1 MQNLLA
7 SFSIRSRLFFLASL
21 ALGAVVLLSSLVMWS
36 GQRLKDTSQQVF
48 DSKDLVADILP
59 PPLYLVGARL
69 TLSRVL
75 EGTVS
80 VEDGARQISNARKEY
95 QQRIDFWR
103 ATPASPVQASL
114 LGTQHSEGLK
124 LMEGIDAALA
134 VAAKQGLPAAAAAV
148 PAIDA
153 QFKRHEAGV
162 LATVALATAMAEKD
176 IEHFIATKQTVSTL
190 AWWFGGLAGLVVG
203 VLAAALV
210 RSIVAPLA
218 RAVISLERVASG
230 DLTTDVTVVGRD
242 EVAQLSAAAQ
252 RMIEGL
258 NVTVQGVRQ
267 NAEFVAAASAEIAQG
282 NQDLSQR
289 TEAQAGTLEEI
300 AATMQQLGG
309 TVRLN
314 AENANQARDVALSAS
329 ALAGKGG
336 EVMQGVVGRMA
347 AISESSR
354 RMSDII
360 SVIDSIAFQTNIL
373 ALNAAV
379 EAARAGEQGRGFAV
393 VAAEV
398 RQLAQRSA
406 QAAREIKALIT
417 ESGERVEQGDAL
429 VAEAGGTMGKIVDS
443 IRRVAEIVSEI
454 SVASSEQSTGVV
466 QVGTAVSQMDSAVQ
480 QNSALVEESAAA
492 AESLRRQAA
501 QLLDAMA
508 VFRLREEHVPAG
520 AV

>member
-1 MQNLLA
+1 MQKLLA
-7 SFSIRSRLFFLASL
+7 NFSIRSRLFFLACL
-21 ALGAVVLLSSLVMWS
+21 ALGAVVLLSSLVMWT
-36 GQRLKDTSQQVF
+36 GQRLQGTSQQVF

-75 EGTVS
+75 EGTMS
-80 VEDGARQISNARKEY
+80 VEEGVRQAANARKEY
-95 QQRIDFWR
+95 QQRFDFWR
-103 ATPASPVQASL
+103 TAPASDVQASL
-114 LGTQHSEGLK
+114 LGVQHAEGQK
-124 LMEGIDAALA
+124 LLAAIDAALA
-134 VAAKQGLPAAAAAV
+134 VAASKGLPAAATAL
-148 PAIDA
+148 PEIDA

-162 LATVALATAMAEKD
+162 LATVGLATALAERD
-176 IEHFIATKQTVSTL
+176 VAHFIATKEAVSTL

-203 VLAAALV
+203 VLAAALL
-210 RSIVAPLA
+210 RSIVTPLA
-218 RAVISLERVASG
+218 HAVGSLKRVASG
-230 DLTTDVTVVGRD
+230 DLTADVAVVGRD
-242 EVAQLSAAAQ
+242 EVAQLSSAVQ
-252 RMIEGL
+252 QMVEGL
-258 NVTVQGVRQ
+258 NVTVRSVRQ

-393 VAAEV
+393 V
-398 RQLAQRSA
+398 
-406 QAAREIKALIT
+406 